1 MYLQLQSTKQSGSLP
16 NEYTHTQCMH
26 DYSTFIDQQITIVDF
41 LFRNFILLINNEILF
56 VYLLYHWIRLVLICW
71 FCKKN
76 LVQLWNSISNLGG
89 GAMEGGIRKVGEFA
103 YVRHIIRITIDCD
116 KTIRLKTLSNQ
127 TWEKKRKRNAKS
139 AIH

>member
-1 MYLQLQSTKQSGSLP
+1 MKFCLFIYFIIESGW
-16 NEYTHTQCMH
+16 
-26 DYSTFIDQQITIVDF
+26 F
-41 LFRNFILLINNEILF
+41 LFVGF
-56 VYLLYHWIRLVLICW
+56 V
-71 FCKKN
+71 KKN

-89 GAMEGGIRKVGEFA
+89 GAMEGGIRIVGEFA